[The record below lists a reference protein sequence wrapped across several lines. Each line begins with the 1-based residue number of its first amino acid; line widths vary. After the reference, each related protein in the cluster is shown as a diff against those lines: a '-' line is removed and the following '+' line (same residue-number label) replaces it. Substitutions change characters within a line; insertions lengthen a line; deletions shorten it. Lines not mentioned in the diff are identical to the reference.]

1 MWMLVGTQRGEDRV
15 EVRDRGNGIRSL
27 QWDRGCVERLERSRD
42 REIRGQYFVRQ
53 LHTIPYRTPGLYRVV
68 RRVHKN
74 FVTIEPK

>member
-42 REIRGQYFVRQ
+42 HYFVV
-53 LHTIPYRTPGLYRVV
+53 PPPPPPPGLYRVV
-68 RRVHKN
+68 HFTSSLVWYRIVSIARD
-74 FVTIEPK
+74 TIP